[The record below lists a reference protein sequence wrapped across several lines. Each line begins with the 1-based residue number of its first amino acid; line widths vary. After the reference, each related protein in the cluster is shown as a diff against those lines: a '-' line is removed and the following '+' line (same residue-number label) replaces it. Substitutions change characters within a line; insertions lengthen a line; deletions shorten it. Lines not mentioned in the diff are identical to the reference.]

1 MKRNF
6 ISLFGGIQ
14 NDEEWRLFYCDST
27 FYCDCTF
34 QTIYNSTLGWWVI
47 QDFDLCK
54 LDDLWRHNV
63 DEKQNNYGIS
73 VRIQSLQGWNRV
85 NVLQE
90 LNSYYIINISAMLA
104 SDSEPLAENIIF
116 SETKQKVSV
125 HLNQHGN
132 HVKPNMS
139 TMLNC
144 IFLVEPFC
152 SSARLF
158 CFV

>member
-6 ISLFGGIQ
+6 ISLFESIQ

-27 FYCDCTF
+27 
-34 QTIYNSTLGWWVI
+34 LGCWVI

-63 DEKQNNYGIS
+63 DENWCKTKYGIS

-90 LNSYYIINISAMLA
+90 LHSYYIINISAMLA
-104 SDSEPLAENIIF
+104 SDSGPLAENTIF

-125 HLNQHGN
+125 YLNQHGN

-158 CFV
+158 CFIQ